1 MNKNNPIC
9 EMLNIKYPI
18 FQGGMAWIA
27 DCHLASA
34 VSNAGGLGLIA
45 AMNSDGENLRK
56 QIREAKKLTNK
67 PFGVNLML
75 MSPYIEEAVD
85 VVCEEKVPIVTTGAG
100 NPAPFMEK
108 LKNAGVKVIPVVAS
122 VTLAKMVE
130 KMGASAV
137 IAEGCE
143 SGGHVGET
151 TTMAL
156 VPQVVDAINIPVI
169 AAGGIADG
177 RGMAASFML
186 GAKGIQMGTA
196 FLVSKE
202 CMVHK
207 NYKEKILKAKD
218 RDTIVTGKT
227 LGHPVRSIKNSF
239 SRDFYTKEIDG
250 HTTKDELE
258 NMGKG
263 SLYRAAIE
271 GDIKTGSCMCGQICG
286 MVKKEETCKEIIDK
300 IVLKADTLL
309 KR

>member
-56 QIREAKKLTNK
+56 QIREAKKLTDK